1 MYLHK
6 LLEVAAR
13 VLLGNISERH
23 LDDFLDFFFLTAK
36 VSVNWSI
43 HKISWGLAICVCEEA
58 SHNTF
63 ELSGHRLLTGR
74 CPRRDWPEDLSCRLF
89 ILSPSRRS
97 KQMSDSLITCA
108 LADFIF
114 DEITSQSSF
123 LTTQR
128 EAVPF
133 QNGRWAVYDKT
144 WSLTFLPKI
153 VNFLRGQLPIALQF
167 KYRSNVLDLI
177 IKWNSTAA
185 RWDNFPDCG
194 YQLHACCSC
203 NGACELKLAVY

>member
-1 MYLHK
+1 MISLISSFYPQRFLSIDQYTRFPEVSQFVFVKK
-6 LLEVAAR
+6 LRITLLNSVAIDCWQVGVQEETDPRISPVAF
-13 VLLGNISERH
+13 LYSAHLGGANK
-23 LDDFLDFFFLTAK
+23 L
-36 VSVNWSI
+36 
-43 HKISWGLAICVCEEA
+43 
-58 SHNTF
+58 SHNMCT
-63 ELSGHRLLTGR
+63 R
-74 CPRRDWPEDLSCRLF
+74 C
-89 ILSPSRRS
+89 
-97 KQMSDSLITCA
+97 A
-108 LADFIF
+108 GFIF

-153 VNFLRGQLPIALQF
+153 INFSRGQLPIALQF

>member
-13 VLLGNISERH
+13 VFLGNISERH

-97 KQMSDSLITCA
+97 KQISDSLITCA
-108 LADFIF
+108 LAALALFSMKLHHNQASSPHKGKLYHSKMD
-114 DEITSQSSF
+114 DE
-123 LTTQR
+123 LC
-128 EAVPF
+128 V
-133 QNGRWAVYDKT
+133 
-144 WSLTFLPKI
+144 
-153 VNFLRGQLPIALQF
+153 
-167 KYRSNVLDLI
+167 
-177 IKWNSTAA
+177 IK
-185 RWDNFPDCG
+185 
-194 YQLHACCSC
+194 L
-203 NGACELKLAVY
+203 EV